1 MKKTLAIMLAL
12 IMVLA
17 LVPTVAFAEEALNT
31 DETAQEDTA
40 VLASANARGI
50 FTSNIKIDAYE
61 GKGFDFIEKNKLG
74 VAFEYKGSQVGSGKS
89 KVYILKDGKLTGKAS
104 GNTAKADPAIIIK
117 DGIAYKFS
125 HAGVLGNYNGLKE
138 VYYNSSK
145 EQWYYSYSSVRNI
158 PVSDRGQINFVYD
171 KTGDNT
177 YILNYDANGGENA
190 PKSVTQV
197 KKSSASANF
206 TISSEKPFRNGYN
219 FLGWADSANGPVNE
233 KYKAGNSLTLTYT
246 SDVTEKTIYAVWE
259 KIKPPVT
266 IDITYNG
273 NAGDDAVGNLP
284 DPTTSTIPNGQYYA
298 PFTISD
304 KVPTRNGYDFL
315 GWADSANA
323 IEPKYKPSDKIDV
336 SGDTCFYAVWKAI
349 EIKPDIPNP
358 TPGNIKGDIK
368 VKVICT
374 STKDSQTYDLVTD
387 GFTYT
392 TPTLN
397 NGVYECTIT
406 AIPSVYCDKYTADTG
421 ITHEPDT
428 NFNNNDDNFKARTL
442 TLQYDSTDKKWN
454 PIGYVNPLPVG
465 VKCGKESHGEQQ
477 ETTGTLIVTKTV
489 TGNEGDKNKY
499 FTFTVTLKMPEITV
513 DALAAPII
521 NASPG
526 TSAAPTPVTETY
538 GDVTFTNGVA
548 TFTLKHNESKTI
560 KDIPAGYTYT
570 VTESGNDG
578 YTVTKTGDTGTIVG
592 GKTVT
597 AAFTN
602 DKQSSATPTPG
613 GGNGG
618 GYYYPTTTPVP
629 VIVIPPKTG
638 DMTVWQSILH
648 FLGIR

>member
-1 MKKTLAIMLAL
+1 MKKSLAIMLAL

-17 LVPTVAFAEEALNT
+17 LVPTVAFA
-31 DETAQEDTA
+31 
-40 VLASANARGI
+40 SANARGI
-50 FTSNIKIDAYE
+50 FPSNIKIDAYE

-74 VAFEYKGSQVGSGKS
+74 VAFEYKGSQVGSGK
-89 KVYILKDGKLTGKAS
+89 VYILKDYQLTGKAS
-104 GNTAKADPAIIIK
+104 NNTGNADPGIIIK

-125 HAGVLGNYNGLKE
+125 HAGVGGDFTKLKD
-138 VYYNSSK
+138 VYYKSSR
-145 EQWYYSYSSVRNI
+145 EQWYYNYSSSIVDI
-158 PVSDRGQINFVYD
+158 VVADKGQINFAYE

-177 YILNYDANGGENA
+177 YILHYDANGGENA
-190 PKSVTQV
+190 PESETQV

-259 KIKPPVT
+259 AIKPPVT

-406 AIPSVYCDKYTADTG
+406 AIPSVYCNLYTADTR

-442 TLQYDSTDKKWN
+442 KLQYDSTAEKWK

-465 VKCGKESHGEQQ
+465 VKCEKDSHGEQQ

-489 TGNEGDKNKY
+489 TGNEGDINQY

-513 DALAAPII
+513 DALAAPIT
-521 NASPG
+521 NATPD

-548 TFTLKHNESKTI
+548 TFTLKHGESKTI

-570 VTESGNDG
+570 VTESDNAG
-578 YTVTKTGDTGTIVG
+578 YTMTSENDKGTIEG
-592 GKTVT
+592 GKTADVK
-597 AAFTN
+597 FTN
-602 DKQSSATPTPG
+602 TKSSTPG

-618 GYYYPTTTPVP
+618 GHNHFYPTTTPVP